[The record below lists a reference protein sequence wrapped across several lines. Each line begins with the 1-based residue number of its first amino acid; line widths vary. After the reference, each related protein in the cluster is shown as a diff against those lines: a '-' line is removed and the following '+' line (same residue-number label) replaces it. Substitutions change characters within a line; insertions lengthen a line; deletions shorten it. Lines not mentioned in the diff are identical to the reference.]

1 VWAVDGWK
9 ESLAWT
15 AGCWAAEPK
24 ESDPATNDDGV
35 DAWKGSVVL
44 VAPLDDRNGSV
55 AGVAPKEEIGA
66 KGSEAA
72 LLTVGEEP
80 NGADDANGSD
90 TPLLL
95 GAAPNEEPTAN
106 GSALPVLLPNDDVEA
121 NGSALL
127 LLGVGTVA
135 DTGANGSEALAVVGA
150 APKEEANGSTTL
162 ALLGVGCKAEDGA
175 NASAFALPP
184 RFESAPNDEV
194 NGSAKL
200 TDGLRTVFGASAG
213 VFGVVTA
220 PKELANGS
228 DEFQD

>member
-1 VWAVDGWK
+1 VDGWK

-15 AGCWAAEPK
+15 VGCRAAEPK
-24 ESDPATNDDGV
+24 GSDPAVSDDGI

-44 VAPLDDRNGSV
+44 VVPLDDRNGSV
-55 AGVAPKEEIGA
+55 AGVAPKEEVGA

-72 LLTVGEEP
+72 LLTAGEAP

-95 GAAPNEEPTAN
+95 GVAPNDEPAAN
-106 GSALPVLLPNDDVEA
+106 GSAFPVVLPNDDDGA

-127 LLGVGTVA
+127 LLGIGTAA

-162 ALLGVGCKAEDGA
+162 VLLGVGCKAADGA

-184 RFESAPNDEV
+184 RLGSAPNDEV

-200 TDGLRTVFGASAG
+200 TDGLRTAFGASAG

-220 PKELANGS
+220 PKEIANGS